1 LLFQITVIATF
12 CSTCD
17 FILTLAFTGVDRCIT
32 LLNTR
37 KKISHQKLKVILF
50 YVFQEEAEQLNKLL
64 EQDNVEKQLKIFVD
78 VDTHTAE
85 IKLCDKKL
93 KGRLVDLPCVVEL
106 QKTLD
111 KKNFYKVTDVS
122 QMVICEKSDDELKQ
136 RNSLND
142 DKKCEKRFQ
151 WPHGITPPMKNVRR
165 RRFRKTL
172 RKKYMDAPEIE
183 RELKILLRSDLECA
197 SVKYCLV
204 SIDQEAQSRNS
215 TASANAVKTADLH
228 GSNSES
234 EVINVDKIFGEDF
247 STSSDESFDEDLQNV
262 VSRSTSFP
270 ETVEKLSSKDGSSSV
285 DEGAI
290 RRRLA
295 ELHSSL
301 IECEK
306 ERKHCQQKL
315 TTLKNPILRDRLS
328 VEIEKYEVK
337 ESNLRSEID
346 SINAVLAKNAENTLV
361 TSTLIRKELSYLNQ
375 MDIFGSAIN
384 ALKPTVDDDVVD
396 RANYFYT
403 PSLLLLFALIIST
416 RQWIGQPIECW
427 VPAEFKYAWEEYT
440 ENFCY
445 IQDTYWL
452 PLNDTIPGRSERGHK
467 HISYY
472 QWVPF
477 ILGVQALFFG
487 APFALWR
494 ICNFRSGFNIE
505 TIVSVARESTLK
517 ESWDDENSQTSIIAA
532 FLCEVLQLKRTFE
545 TYCRSSGRSSW
556 LNGKLLNSGS
566 FLTFAYTLVKFLYV
580 VNCSLQLLFMQI
592 VLATGRQWMP
602 NIFLRLLSGTGW
614 ELTGVFPRVTMC
626 DFEVRVLGN
635 LNRYTVQCVLMINMV
650 NEKIFLLV
658 WCWTVALTCIN
669 SLHLVYW
676 LYRNLVRRSRR
687 EYIKKLVNASYSEPQ
702 PKWTG
707 DVEKFADHFLRADGI
722 LVIEKVAHHA
732 GQVVASRLTRRL
744 FLDYILLRK
753 RQWKI
758 EQPISN
764 TTDENQPNTEQ
775 ENSHSFKIDD
785 GIKVSDPMIVVPLPW
800 MYDRL
805 SKQMNKLEE
814 IPEMNFTVAI

>member
-285 DEGAI
+285 DE
-290 RRRLA
+290 
-295 ELHSSL
+295 
-301 IECEK
+301 
-306 ERKHCQQKL
+306 
-315 TTLKNPILRDRLS
+315 
-328 VEIEKYEVK
+328 
-337 ESNLRSEID
+337 
-346 SINAVLAKNAENTLV
+346 ENTLV

>member
-1 LLFQITVIATF
+1 MYHSSKYKEEDQPPEIE
-12 CSTCD
+12 SD
-17 FILTLAFTGVDRCIT
+17 FILRLP
-32 LLNTR
+32 
-37 KKISHQKLKVILF
+37 S
-50 YVFQEEAEQLNKLL
+50 EEAEQLNKLL
-64 EQDNVEKQLKIFVD
+64 EEDNVEKQLKIFVD

-122 QMVICEKSDDELKQ
+122 QMVICEKSDDESKQ

-215 TASANAVKTADLH
+215 TTSANAVKTADLH

-270 ETVEKLSSKDGSSSV
+270 EAVEKLSSKDGSSSV
-285 DEGAI
+285 DE
-290 RRRLA
+290 
-295 ELHSSL
+295 
-301 IECEK
+301 
-306 ERKHCQQKL
+306 
-315 TTLKNPILRDRLS
+315 
-328 VEIEKYEVK
+328 
-337 ESNLRSEID
+337 
-346 SINAVLAKNAENTLV
+346 ENTLV
-361 TSTLIRKELSYLNQ
+361 TSTLIRKELSCLNQ

-614 ELTGVFPRVTMC
+614 EMTGVFPRVTMC
-626 DFEVRVLGN
+626 DFEVRVLRN

-658 WCWTVALTCIN
+658 WCWTVVLTCIN

-687 EYIKKLVNASYSEPQ
+687 EYIKKLVNASYPEPQ

-753 RQWKI
+753 RQWKV

-764 TTDENQPNTEQ
+764 TTDENQPNAEQ
-775 ENSHSFKIDD
+775 ENSHSFKSDD

-814 IPEMNFTVAI
+814 IPEMNIKSKSFISSFIENVKY

>member
-1 LLFQITVIATF
+1 MHHSSKYKEEDQPPEIE
-12 CSTCD
+12 SD
-17 FILTLAFTGVDRCIT
+17 FILRLP
-32 LLNTR
+32 
-37 KKISHQKLKVILF
+37 S
-50 YVFQEEAEQLNKLL
+50 EEAEQLNKLL

-122 QMVICEKSDDELKQ
+122 QMVICEKSDDESKQ

-215 TASANAVKTADLH
+215 TASANVVKTADLH

-270 ETVEKLSSKDGSSSV
+270 ETVEKLSSKDDSTSV
-285 DEGAI
+285 DE
-290 RRRLA
+290 
-295 ELHSSL
+295 
-301 IECEK
+301 
-306 ERKHCQQKL
+306 
-315 TTLKNPILRDRLS
+315 
-328 VEIEKYEVK
+328 
-337 ESNLRSEID
+337 
-346 SINAVLAKNAENTLV
+346 ENTLV

-764 TTDENQPNTEQ
+764 TIDENQPNTEQ

-814 IPEMNFTVAI
+814 IPEMNFTVAT

>member
-1 LLFQITVIATF
+1 MHHSSKYKEEDQPPEIE
-12 CSTCD
+12 SD
-17 FILTLAFTGVDRCIT
+17 FILRLPSVKRT
-32 LLNTR
+32 
-37 KKISHQKLKVILF
+37 
-50 YVFQEEAEQLNKLL
+50 EEAEQLNKLL

-122 QMVICEKSDDELKQ
+122 QMVICEKSDDESKQ

-151 WPHGITPPMKNVRR
+151 WPHGSTNTTNEECSKTPVSQNSEKKGKIFNNYNVKQCVNKGA
-165 RRFRKTL
+165 F
-172 RKKYMDAPEIE
+172 KYMDAPEIE

-346 SINAVLAKNAENTLV
+346 SINAVLAK
-361 TSTLIRKELSYLNQ
+361 K
-375 MDIFGSAIN
+375 
-384 ALKPTVDDDVVD
+384 
-396 RANYFYT
+396 
-403 PSLLLLFALIIST
+403 
-416 RQWIGQPIECW
+416 
-427 VPAEFKYAWEEYT
+427 
-440 ENFCY
+440 
-445 IQDTYWL
+445 
-452 PLNDTIPGRSERGHK
+452 
-467 HISYY
+467 
-472 QWVPF
+472 
-477 ILGVQALFFG
+477 
-487 APFALWR
+487 
-494 ICNFRSGFNIE
+494 
-505 TIVSVARESTLK
+505 
-517 ESWDDENSQTSIIAA
+517 
-532 FLCEVLQLKRTFE
+532 
-545 TYCRSSGRSSW
+545 
-556 LNGKLLNSGS
+556 
-566 FLTFAYTLVKFLYV
+566 
-580 VNCSLQLLFMQI
+580 
-592 VLATGRQWMP
+592 
-602 NIFLRLLSGTGW
+602 
-614 ELTGVFPRVTMC
+614 
-626 DFEVRVLGN
+626 
-635 LNRYTVQCVLMINMV
+635 
-650 NEKIFLLV
+650 
-658 WCWTVALTCIN
+658 
-669 SLHLVYW
+669 
-676 LYRNLVRRSRR
+676 
-687 EYIKKLVNASYSEPQ
+687 
-702 PKWTG
+702 
-707 DVEKFADHFLRADGI
+707 
-722 LVIEKVAHHA
+722 
-732 GQVVASRLTRRL
+732 
-744 FLDYILLRK
+744 
-753 RQWKI
+753 
-758 EQPISN
+758 
-764 TTDENQPNTEQ
+764 
-775 ENSHSFKIDD
+775 
-785 GIKVSDPMIVVPLPW
+785 
-800 MYDRL
+800 
-805 SKQMNKLEE
+805 
-814 IPEMNFTVAI
+814 

>member
-1 LLFQITVIATF
+1 MYHSSKYKEEDQPPEIE
-12 CSTCD
+12 SD
-17 FILTLAFTGVDRCIT
+17 FILRLP
-32 LLNTR
+32 
-37 KKISHQKLKVILF
+37 S
-50 YVFQEEAEQLNKLL
+50 EEAEQLNKLL

-122 QMVICEKSDDELKQ
+122 QMVICEKSDDESKQ
-136 RNSLND
+136 SNSLND

-215 TASANAVKTADLH
+215 TTSANAVKTADLH

-346 SINAVLAKNAENTLV
+346 SINAVLAKNFEAGKSCLEVKKARIQNGKWNSMQKMT
-361 TSTLIRKELSYLNQ
+361 Y
-375 MDIFGSAIN
+375 
-384 ALKPTVDDDVVD
+384 
-396 RANYFYT
+396 
-403 PSLLLLFALIIST
+403 
-416 RQWIGQPIECW
+416 
-427 VPAEFKYAWEEYT
+427 
-440 ENFCY
+440 NF
-445 IQDTYWL
+445 
-452 PLNDTIPGRSERGHK
+452 S
-467 HISYY
+467 
-472 QWVPF
+472 
-477 ILGVQALFFG
+477 
-487 APFALWR
+487 
-494 ICNFRSGFNIE
+494 
-505 TIVSVARESTLK
+505 SVASYK
-517 ESWDDENSQTSIIAA
+517 EYPI
-532 FLCEVLQLKRTFE
+532 
-545 TYCRSSGRSSW
+545 
-556 LNGKLLNSGS
+556 
-566 FLTFAYTLVKFLYV
+566 
-580 VNCSLQLLFMQI
+580 
-592 VLATGRQWMP
+592 WM
-602 NIFLRLLSGTGW
+602 NHI
-614 ELTGVFPRVTMC
+614 
-626 DFEVRVLGN
+626 
-635 LNRYTVQCVLMINMV
+635 
-650 NEKIFLLV
+650 
-658 WCWTVALTCIN
+658 
-669 SLHLVYW
+669 
-676 LYRNLVRRSRR
+676 
-687 EYIKKLVNASYSEPQ
+687 
-702 PKWTG
+702 
-707 DVEKFADHFLRADGI
+707 
-722 LVIEKVAHHA
+722 
-732 GQVVASRLTRRL
+732 
-744 FLDYILLRK
+744 
-753 RQWKI
+753 
-758 EQPISN
+758 
-764 TTDENQPNTEQ
+764 
-775 ENSHSFKIDD
+775 
-785 GIKVSDPMIVVPLPW
+785 
-800 MYDRL
+800 
-805 SKQMNKLEE
+805 
-814 IPEMNFTVAI
+814 

>member
-1 LLFQITVIATF
+1 LQF
-12 CSTCD
+12 S
-17 FILTLAFTGVDRCIT
+17 
-32 LLNTR
+32 
-37 KKISHQKLKVILF
+37 
-50 YVFQEEAEQLNKLL
+50 AE
-64 EQDNVEKQLKIFVD
+64 
-78 VDTHTAE
+78 
-85 IKLCDKKL
+85 
-93 KGRLVDLPCVVEL
+93 
-106 QKTLD
+106 
-111 KKNFYKVTDVS
+111 S
-122 QMVICEKSDDELKQ
+122 
-136 RNSLND
+136 
-142 DKKCEKRFQ
+142 
-151 WPHGITPPMKNVRR
+151 
-165 RRFRKTL
+165 
-172 RKKYMDAPEIE
+172 
-183 RELKILLRSDLECA
+183 
-197 SVKYCLV
+197 
-204 SIDQEAQSRNS
+204 
-215 TASANAVKTADLH
+215 
-228 GSNSES
+228 
-234 EVINVDKIFGEDF
+234 
-247 STSSDESFDEDLQNV
+247 
-262 VSRSTSFP
+262 
-270 ETVEKLSSKDGSSSV
+270 
-285 DEGAI
+285 
-290 RRRLA
+290 
-295 ELHSSL
+295 
-301 IECEK
+301 
-306 ERKHCQQKL
+306 
-315 TTLKNPILRDRLS
+315 
-328 VEIEKYEVK
+328 
-337 ESNLRSEID
+337 
-346 SINAVLAKNAENTLV
+346 TLV

-764 TTDENQPNTEQ
+764 TIDENQPNTEQ

-785 GIKVSDPMIVVPLPW
+785 GIKVSDPVSEPLITP
-800 MYDRL
+800 
-805 SKQMNKLEE
+805 
-814 IPEMNFTVAI
+814 V